1 MSTASANPASKGLI
15 ALRARGLTKRL
26 DEQACIR
33 TGFAEKTFYLLK
45 DALETLD
52 AEAPPAAER
61 TAVQSLKD
69 LYNFIQDKRNRAH
82 KYLKTHPEDLRV
94 RGQRQ
99 GYEVIRVRLKQA
111 LDRFDAQERAGAQ
124 A

>member
-61 TAVQSLKD
+61 TTLKA
-69 LYNFIQDKRNRAH
+69 LRAYCVYQRENFEKGIREKPTHPRAH
-82 KYLKTHPEDLRV
+82 DWSAYAVAYTD
-94 RGQRQ
+94 
-99 GYEVIRVRLKQA
+99 VINEI
-111 LDRFDAQERAGAQ
+111 DAQERAGATAASEQ
-124 A
+124 GGA